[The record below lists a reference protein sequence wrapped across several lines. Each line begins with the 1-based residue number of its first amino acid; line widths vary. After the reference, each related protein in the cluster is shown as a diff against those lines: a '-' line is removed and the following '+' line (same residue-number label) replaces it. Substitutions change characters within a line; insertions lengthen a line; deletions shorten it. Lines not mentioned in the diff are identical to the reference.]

1 MMNYRNGITTKWIP
15 HAPFQPS
22 EATALPNDN
31 VVQFVTI
38 LFSAIVFHEK
48 VTRRFALGL
57 TIFLVG
63 TLLML

>member
-1 MMNYRNGITTKWIP
+1 MMNYQNGITTKWIP
-15 HAPFQPS
+15 NAPFQSS
-22 EATALPNDN
+22 ETPALPNDN
-31 VVQFVTI
+31 DVQFVTI

-57 TIFLVG
+57 AIFLVG

>member
-1 MMNYRNGITTKWIP
+1 MMNYQNGITTKWIP
-15 HAPFQPS
+15 NAPFQSS
-22 EATALPNDN
+22 ETPALPNDN
-31 VVQFVTI
+31 DVQFVTI

-48 VTRRFALGL
+48 VTRRFALSL

>member
-1 MMNYRNGITTKWIP
+1 MP
-15 HAPFQPS
+15 HTPFQSS
-22 EATALPNDN
+22 EAPALPNDN
-31 VVQFVTI
+31 DVQFVTI
-38 LFSAIVFHEK
+38 LFSAIGFHEK